1 MKNPFA
7 LNRNSLIVASF
18 VIVIAVLVHIL
29 NIKNISE
36 IEKSLLQKDKELQ
49 SAIEKIEDLNA
60 EKQTLL
66 SLERIENI
74 ATTQLA
80 LVPNAV
86 QSKKIKVNK
95 REIDHIN
102 SVIIDEYESN

>member
-1 MKNPFA
+1 MKNLFA
-7 LNRNSLIVASF
+7 LNRNFLIVASIVF
-18 VIVIAVLVHIL
+18 VIAVIIHIL
-29 NIKNISE
+29 NIKNIDE
-36 IEKSLLQKDKELQ
+36 IEKILLEKGKELQ
-49 SAIEKIEDLNA
+49 SAISKIEDLNA

-80 LVPNAV
+80 LIPNAV

-102 SVIIDEYESN
+102 SGITDKYESN